1 MSKKTVESL
10 IERVVSVLTEFFPKQ
25 SYLFF
30 PLISAAVIWAVRR
43 PEEWRERIFSWKV
56 WPDPNYLPMK
66 PDAFIVDFF
75 EQDADLTASFHE
87 EIKNKDLA
95 GLRQAFLRL
104 YPVLG
109 LEDPFLASLFRKEIE
124 SKNFQRIAE
133 EFDKRVERAR
143 ADIAAVEGRPRF
155 VQALKTISRELASL
169 GAGLLSQAEVQ
180 KALEKLVKSRLGEYK

>member
-43 PEEWRERIFSWKV
+43 PEEWQERIFSWKV
-56 WPDPNYLPMK
+56 WPEPDYLPMK

-75 EQDADLTASFHE
+75 EQDADLTASFQE
-87 EIKNKDLA
+87 EIINKDLA

-109 LEDPFLASLFRKEIE
+109 LEDPFLVSLFRKEIA
-124 SKNFQRIAE
+124 SKNFQRIAD
-133 EFDKRVERAR
+133 EFDKRVKRAR

-169 GAGLLSQAEVQ
+169 GAGLLSQAEAQ
-180 KALEKLVKSRLGEYK
+180 KALEKMVKSRLGDIK

>member
-43 PEEWRERIFSWKV
+43 PEEWQERIFSWKV
-56 WPDPNYLPMK
+56 WPEPDYLPMK

-75 EQDADLTASFHE
+75 EQDADLTASFQE
-87 EIKNKDLA
+87 EIINKDLA

-109 LEDPFLASLFRKEIE
+109 LEDPFLVSLFRKEIA
-124 SKNFQRIAE
+124 SKNFQRIAD

-180 KALEKLVKSRLGEYK
+180 KALEKMVKSRLGDIK